1 MDLTPHVEALRQQ
14 LLVAAEPGGETAREL
29 AGRLVAALDPAAR
42 MVLLEVLST
51 ATDEITSEI
60 APGSVEVRLR
70 GGDPEFVV
78 NLPEPDLSP
87 SNGETAAPT
96 STSTAPV
103 PAPAAAIVDTD
114 EGSTSRITLRLP
126 EALKVRIEERAGADG
141 VSVNSWLVRA
151 VADAVD
157 HAGSPAPPPRRTPSG
172 GQRVTGWAR

>member
-78 NLPEPDLSP
+78 NLPEPAPSP
-87 SNGETAAPT
+87 FSGDA
-96 STSTAPV
+96 TAPV
-103 PAPAAAIVDTD
+103 PASPVPAAAVVDTD

-157 HAGSPAPPPRRTPSG
+157 HAGSSAPPPRRTPSG